1 MAAKLASARTPT
13 GAVSSS
19 TSPFILQ
26 QIGQVKMPTA
36 LHIQDEI
43 PASEDKSS
51 LLFPLL
57 SHLLYYI
64 PLSMIPCH
72 CRLTWR
78 LVIILSEPCTICL
91 SYFVSS
97 VKSTLHTHVHALVL
111 IQLSIT
117 LIYYLLFLSGR
128 PFKLPVM
135 CRLIQCLCWQLIK
148 RFLLESASSIFDDP

>member
-1 MAAKLASARTPT
+1 MHTEGIHTAHIAHTTQIHKQHRKSFLKISRWLVSGGLKYLGLMAAKLASARTPT

-91 SYFVSS
+91 SYFVTVWSDR
-97 VKSTLHTHVHALVL
+97 TA
-111 IQLSIT
+111 
-117 LIYYLLFLSGR
+117 
-128 PFKLPVM
+128 
-135 CRLIQCLCWQLIK
+135 IK
-148 RFLLESASSIFDDP
+148 